1 MKNILFSF
9 LAVLLLFVACS
20 PQKEKPSGD
29 LKLWY
34 NTEAKVWEEA
44 LPLGN
49 GRIGAMVFGNPL
61 DELYQLNE
69 ETLWSGEPV
78 DGNNPKAQSILPL
91 IRKAINEGD
100 YKKAE
105 LLWKNNAQGPYSAR
119 YLPLADLRLKMLSEG
134 NVTNFYRDL
143 NISNAVTPVTFEV
156 SGVKYTRTSFIS
168 YPDQVMVVRIEAD
181 KEQAVSLDLMLN
193 SQLRYETTAS
203 GNSLILKGKAPKYVA
218 HRNYEEQQVIYAENE
233 DGEGLSFEVKL
244 QAINQGGKSLAMDS
258 VIRIEKADALTLIL
272 STATSFN
279 GFDKSPGK
287 GGKDPAPIVQ
297 EYLDKAIQKP
307 YEELLNAHIKDYQN
321 LFSRV
326 KLDLGS
332 SPEKEKLPT
341 NERLVQYEKDS
352 TDNGLVTLYYQFG
365 RYLSIS
371 SSRQGGIPANLQG
384 IWNRHIQPPWGSN
397 YTTNINTEMNYW
409 LAETTNLQECHYP
422 LLDFI
427 GSLASNGKKTAEIN
441 YGLKGWTAH
450 HNSDVW
456 AMTHSAGGYDK
467 DKTYLPEVTCWPMS
481 GAWFSQHLWEHY
493 AFGGDKEFLKEKAY
507 PVMKSAAEFMLGW
520 LHPDNETEYLITSP
534 STSPENRFKYTD
546 SSGKEQIAGLDKAS
560 TMDMSLIWDLF
571 TNCIQASKILDIDA
585 DFRQSLTDAKDKLFP
600 LQIGSKGQL
609 QEWHKDFEEAEPTH
623 RHVSH
628 LYGLHPG
635 KQISPR
641 ATPELASACKRT
653 LELRG
658 DGGTGWAMA
667 WKINLWARLEDG
679 NHAYTMLKN
688 GLTYVDPYTKGSGGG
703 TYPNLFDAHPPFQ
716 IDGNFGGT
724 AGITEMLM
732 QSHNGE
738 IFILPALPDLWPNGS
753 IKGLRAR
760 GGFTIDIEWKNGE
773 VINLKVHSRLGGNC
787 RIRMHHEMES
797 KGIELKDAQGNN
809 TNPLQFTPDRT
820 STKVKDA
827 TENTLNLKNTV
838 LTDFDT
844 QAGMSYEFY
853 KKN

>member
-1 MKNILFSF
+1 MKNILFSLF
-9 LAVLLLFVACS
+9 ATFSLLIACS
-20 PQKEKPSGD
+20 PQKEKPSED

-34 NTEAKVWEEA
+34 STEAKVWEEA

-78 DGNNPKAQSILPL
+78 DGNNPKAQAALPL

-119 YLPLADLRLKMLSEG
+119 YLPLADLRLKMVSDG

-143 NISNAVTPVTFEV
+143 NISNSVASVTFEV
-156 SGVKYTRTSFIS
+156 NGVKYKRTSFIS
-168 YPDQVMVVRIEAD
+168 YPDQVMVIRIEAD
-181 KEQAVSLDLMLN
+181 KKQSVNLDLMLN
-193 SQLRYETTAS
+193 SQLRYKTTAS
-203 GNSLILKGKAPKYVA
+203 DNNLTLKGKAPKYVA
-218 HRNYEEQQVIYAENE
+218 HRNFEEQQVVYAENE
-233 DGEGLSFEVKL
+233 DGEGLNFEVKL
-244 QAINQGGKSLAMDS
+244 QAINQGGKTVALDS

-287 GGKDPAPIVQ
+287 EGKDPAPIVQ

-326 KLDLGS
+326 SLNLGS

-341 NERLVQYEKDS
+341 NERLIQYEKDS

-481 GAWFSQHLWEHY
+481 SAWFSQHLWEHY
-493 AFGGDKEFLKEKAY
+493 AFNGDKEFLKDKAY

-520 LHPDNETEYLITSP
+520 LHPDNETRYLVTSP

-546 SSGKEQIAGLDKAS
+546 SSGKEQIAGIAKAS

-571 TNCIQASKILDIDA
+571 TNCIQASEILNVDT
-585 DFRQSLTDAKDKLFP
+585 DFRQSLMEAKNKLYP
-600 LQIGSKGQL
+600 LQIGAKGQL

-641 ATPELASACKRT
+641 TTPELASACKRT

-688 GLTYVDPYTKGSGGG
+688 GLTYVDPHTKGSGGG

-738 IFILPALPDLWPNGS
+738 IFILPALPDIWPNGS
-753 IKGLRAR
+753 VKGLRAR
-760 GGFTIDIEWKNGE
+760 GGFTIDMEWKNGE
-773 VINLKVHSRLGGNC
+773 VTNLKVHSALGGNC
-787 RIRMHHEMES
+787 RIRMHHDMES
-797 KGIELKDAQGNN
+797 MGIELKGAQGNN

-820 STKVKDA
+820 SMKAKDA

-844 QAGMSYEFY
+844 QAGVSYEFY